1 MTVFRF
7 RRAEIAGFFLRSVA
21 SIPEMRQ
28 KCDRLQ
34 AFLGASPIYLGER
47 VARSDKKR
55 SEERKKRALRCH
67 ATLWFFRKFADSSNG
82 SEKVEKAVRLTKHI
96 GPFPT
101 GEFLSNISEVA

>member
-47 VARSDKKR
+47 VARSDKREVKNGKR
-55 SEERKKRALRCH
+55 EPYD
-67 ATLWFFRKFADSSNG
+67 ATPHY
-82 SEKVEKAVRLTKHI
+82 VREPI
-96 GPFPT
+96 R
-101 GEFLSNISEVA
+101 

>member
-67 ATLWFFRKFADSSNG
+67 ATLCERADSLKALDSVAGYLENG
-82 SEKVEKAVRLTKHI
+82 S
-96 GPFPT
+96 F
-101 GEFLSNISEVA
+101 